1 MGQID
6 LFEHDNKDTGKALSE
21 ILELPD
27 DDRSISEILEL
38 PDDNR
43 SLSEILEI
51 PDLTEG
57 DFKADNDSDVS
68 EFDCKLETK
77 DKVRLECDQDCCETQ
92 SFEIDLAKVASE
104 APVNLVDSVTA
115 HRDSDGS
122 SLAQHSVNALDEG
135 FLQVQMV
142 EKSVEVDHIKENTK
156 AKPNKN
162 AVEKSISKEMAQSPD
177 AVLSVD
183 QVSSGLDP
191 VKTKSAHETM
201 SEAKTDETD
210 GIDKHRET
218 LLTSK
223 HGSASELTVK
233 EPNLESRCLSPNVD
247 ISIPPRPKS
256 NSLASRKS
264 KETTKVSV
272 VSEKSEIL
280 EGAKHADTNNVSVG
294 DITSPKPGMK
304 AQKQSGSVDASK
316 ASVSASLSQA
326 LPQNENEI
334 SKSKTE
340 PVLKQSKNS
349 AKKIHSASIGAFDEK
364 NNQSMPKYGQVSK
377 HKQTDTLRT
386 KDKSPS
392 RRVYRHG
399 IDKAPSSQHEAVVSV
414 QDETV
419 HTAKGKASRPGKKA
433 SITKALRTKPTYV

>member
-68 EFDCKLETK
+68 ELDCKLETK
-77 DKVRLECDQDCCETQ
+77 DKVRLEFDQDCCETQ
-92 SFEIDLAKVASE
+92 SFETDLAKVASE

-115 HRDSDGS
+115 LRDSDGA

-142 EKSVEVDHIKENTK
+142 EKSDDVDHINENTI
-156 AKPNKN
+156 AKPTIRVDENS
-162 AVEKSISKEMAQSPD
+162 VSKEIAQSPD
-177 AVLSVD
+177 AMLSVD
-183 QVSSGLDP
+183 S
-191 VKTKSAHETM
+191 VKTKSAHETI
-201 SEAKTDETD
+201 SENKTNETD

-233 EPNLESRCLSPNVD
+233 EPNLESRCLSP
-247 ISIPPRPKS
+247 
-256 NSLASRKS
+256 
-264 KETTKVSV
+264 EC
-272 VSEKSEIL
+272 
-280 EGAKHADTNNVSVG
+280 
-294 DITSPKPGMK
+294 
-304 AQKQSGSVDASK
+304 
-316 ASVSASLSQA
+316 
-326 LPQNENEI
+326 
-334 SKSKTE
+334 
-340 PVLKQSKNS
+340 
-349 AKKIHSASIGAFDEK
+349 
-364 NNQSMPKYGQVSK
+364 
-377 HKQTDTLRT
+377 RT
-386 KDKSPS
+386 KA
-392 RRVYRHG
+392 H
-399 IDKAPSSQHEAVVSV
+399 
-414 QDETV
+414 
-419 HTAKGKASRPGKKA
+419 
-433 SITKALRTKPTYV
+433 

>member
-38 PDDNR
+38 HDDDNR

-68 EFDCKLETK
+68 ELDCKLETK
-77 DKVRLECDQDCCETQ
+77 DKVRLEFDQDCCETQ
-92 SFEIDLAKVASE
+92 SFETDLAWVASE

-115 HRDSDGS
+115 LRDSDGG
-122 SLAQHSVNALDEG
+122 SLAQHSNNALDEG

-142 EKSVEVDHIKENTK
+142 EKSVEVDHIKENTI
-156 AKPNKN
+156 AKPNIHVVDN
-162 AVEKSISKEMAQSPD
+162 SISKEMAQSPD

-183 QVSSGLDP
+183 S
-191 VKTKSAHETM
+191 VKTKSAHETK
-201 SEAKTDETD
+201 SETKTNETD

-223 HGSASELTVK
+223 HGDTSELTVN
-233 EPNLESRCLSPNVD
+233 EPNIDSRCLSPNVD
-247 ISIPPRPKS
+247 ISVPPRPKS

-272 VSEKSEIL
+272 VSEKSEIP
-280 EGAKHADTNNVSVG
+280 EGAKHADTNNVSVA
-294 DITSPKPGMK
+294 DVTPPKPGMK
-304 AQKQSGSVDASK
+304 AQKQSGSVDTSK
-316 ASVSASLSQA
+316 APISASLSQA
-326 LPQNENEI
+326 LPQNENII
-334 SKSKTE
+334 SKSETD
-340 PVLKQSKNS
+340 PVLKQIKNS
-349 AKKIHSASIGAFDEK
+349 SKKISSASIDAFDEK

-377 HKQTDTLRT
+377 NKQTDTLRT

-399 IDKAPSSQHEAVVSV
+399 IDKASSSQHEAVVSV

-433 SITKALRTKPTYV
+433 PITKALRTKPTFV

>member
-77 DKVRLECDQDCCETQ
+77 DKVRLECDQDCCDTQ
-92 SFEIDLAKVASE
+92 SGEADLARIASE
-104 APVNLVDSVTA
+104 APVNLVGSATA
-115 HRDSDGS
+115 LRDSDGG

-135 FLQVQMV
+135 LLQVQMV
-142 EKSVEVDHIKENTK
+142 EKSVEVDHIKESTK
-156 AKPNKN
+156 AKPNIHAFEN
-162 AVEKSISKEMAQSPD
+162 SVSKEMAQSPD
-177 AVLSVD
+177 GMLSVD
-183 QVSSGLDP
+183 LVSTGLDP
-191 VKTKSAHETM
+191 VETKSAHETM
-201 SEAKTDETD
+201 SETKTNETD
-210 GIDKHRET
+210 GIDKQRET

-223 HGSASELTVK
+223 HGSASQLTIK
-233 EPNLESRCLSPNVD
+233 EPDLESRCLSPNVD

-272 VSEKSEIL
+272 VSEKSEIP
-280 EGAKHADTNNVSVG
+280 EGAKHADTYNASVG
-294 DITSPKPGMK
+294 DITPPKPGMR
-304 AQKQSGSVDASK
+304 AQKLSGSVDESK
-316 ASVSASLSQA
+316 ASISASLSQ
-326 LPQNENEI
+326 NENVI
-334 SKSKTE
+334 SKSETE

-349 AKKIHSASIGAFDEK
+349 AKKINSASIDALDEK
-364 NNQSMPKYGQVSK
+364 KNQCMPKYGQVSK

-392 RRVYRHG
+392 RRLYRHG
-399 IDKAPSSQHEAVVSV
+399 IDKASSSQHEAVVSV